1 MILKRLF
8 ILMLLLGVVPYVY
21 SQDDEEI
28 GGYATFEE
36 NKCYPRVNVV
46 PYDNDKDIS
55 KLDYRKSSAY
65 ASLNGE
71 WLFKLHKG
79 SKVLER
85 KNIEDTSLLDLSNW
99 GRMSVPGNWMVEGK
113 KVIAPAIKNMLSI
126 SSVDN
131 YVGLYYR
138 EISLPIDW
146 EGQTVYVQIGAAKS
160 AYSVWV
166 NGKYVGYSEDSK
178 TPSDFDITPCLKWKE
193 GEKNNIII
201 QVESNSQG
209 SLLEEK
215 LPKSFNGIE
224 RDVFLYSKP
233 SANISD
239 YGVVCDYQ
247 MRTGSGSMKLNVS
260 LENKKRKGEYYV
272 EAILL
277 DARGK
282 EVDRYGKWA
291 EFQKRSAVDMEINGV
306 FANVE
311 PWSEYNPY
319 LYTLVLRLKDKTMTT
334 IETLG
339 CRVGFRNVDYT
350 GGVLKINGNPTTI
363 RGVVRGEMVT
373 DNNFPTPE
381 AMRKE
386 LELMKANNINAVR
399 VAYAPQHPYF
409 YDLCDEYGIYVFD
422 EANLHPCHLDKT
434 LSTNKDM
441 SAAFVARARNMY
453 ERDKNHPSVI
463 AWCIGDANEN
473 GICFEDVYRFLH
485 QKDGMRPVVYPGTET
500 GSNTDFV
507 FTKHKTA
514 NDLLAFSQK
523 KQLQGLIMSE
533 YGSTQGNTFGS
544 TIDMWQLMKKS
555 AMLGGGFISYWNE
568 MELYDWENQKD
579 IKLHGVI
586 DSRGVAK
593 PYLAE
598 IKKMYGCIEV
608 EVVDKAKGRFKV
620 TNNHDYKTLKEF
632 RFEYTIFSNLKP
644 MVISGDIPV
653 ATKPGESTN
662 FELQIP
668 KLKAYAGE
676 EYFIRFTLKQP
687 KDTKGY
693 KKGYEYDFAEF
704 TLDMPTFRKQ
714 ELKPYEKT
722 ELYLAEQSSEK
733 VEAIEVEEL
742 KIENDNSKLKV
753 YNDEVTIVFDLKSG
767 QITSLSCNGEKVLG
781 AAPSMC
787 FWREP
792 TNNDMAD
799 NNAANY
805 WENIGLDKLTR
816 TLSTVDYK
824 QNDKYTVNIDVVSS
838 YRNHRNE
845 KLFDVVQTIII
856 YCTGDVIIDNEIMVS
871 DMVNNVPRVGM
882 MFEVPKSFSA
892 AQWFGLSGETYM
904 DRKAS
909 GRYGTYKSSTSD
921 LSYAY
926 ETAQENGN
934 HTDTRWMCLENDN
947 VGIFFD
953 ALDSTFDFS
962 VQSNINNTSNGNWEV
977 HFDYRNAALGN
988 GKVIPID
995 SKNVLNDKKYGFK
1008 VRFLAYEKTNHSPF
1022 DFRMIQLPTVES
1034 NILSMPQITKSLKR
1048 FDAPMTITLT
1058 SADKAEIRYTLDGT
1072 EPTPKSMLY
1081 KKPFVIEKSTTVKA
1095 RAFKKG
1101 VTPSLVAEEVFTYNF
1116 IESVAFE
1123 NHPNTPYN
1131 KNMETILFDGE
1142 FGTAADLEKGWLGF
1156 SGSDFMAVVKLVR
1169 PIDLKNVMLTFAHDP
1184 ENWAF
1189 APKAIEVYCSADSL
1203 NYSEPYQSSNYQ
1215 FDVENEKENVS
1226 QAVHAAVTVNKTGV
1240 KYIKIV
1246 ARSIGRIPTWHQAKG
1261 LRPWIMID
1269 EIQIQN

>member
-1 MILKRLF
+1 MVLKRLL
-8 ILMLLLGVVPYVY
+8 ILMLLLGVVPVVQ
-21 SQDDEEI
+21 SQEEDDETIE
-28 GGYATFEE
+28 GYSTFEE
-36 NKCYPRVNVV
+36 NKIYPRVNVV
-46 PYDNDKDIS
+46 PYDNEKDIS
-55 KLDYRKSSAY
+55 KLGYHKSSSY
-65 ASLNGE
+65 MNINGE
-71 WLFKLHKG
+71 WLFKLGKAD
-79 SKVLER
+79 KVLER
-85 KNIEDTSLLDLSNW
+85 KNIEDTSLLKLSEW
-99 GRMSVPGNWMVEGK
+99 GKMDVPGNWIVDGK
-113 KVIAPAIKNMLSI
+113 KVVATSINNMLDI
-126 SSVDN
+126 SSVNN

-138 EISLPIDW
+138 EISLPYDW
-146 EGQTVYVQIGAAKS
+146 NGQTIFLQIGAAKS
-160 AYSVWV
+160 AYTIWI
-166 NGKYVGYSEDSK
+166 NGVYVGYSEDSK
-178 TPSDFDITPCLKWKE
+178 TSSDFDITQYLKWEE
-193 GEKNNIII
+193 GDKNNIII

-239 YGVVCDYQ
+239 YSVVCDYQ
-247 MRTGSGSMKLNVS
+247 PRTGTGIMKLDVS

-272 EAILL
+272 EALLL

-282 EVDRYGKWA
+282 EVDRYGKWV
-291 EFQKRSAVDMEINGV
+291 EFQKRSAVNMEINGV
-306 FANVE
+306 FAKVE

-319 LYTLVLRLKDKTMTT
+319 LYTLVIRLKDKTMST

-339 CRVGFRNVDYT
+339 CRVGFRNVDYS

-381 AMRKE
+381 TMRKE
-386 LELMKANNINAVR
+386 VELMKANNINAVR

-409 YDLCDEYGIYVFD
+409 YDLCDEYGIYVFN

-463 AWCIGDANEN
+463 AWSIGSANEN
-473 GICFEDVYRFLH
+473 GICFEDVYRYLH
-485 QKDGMRPVVYPGTET
+485 QKDAMRPVVYSGTET

-507 FTKHKTA
+507 FTTHKTVD
-514 NDLLAFSQK
+514 DLFTFSQK

-533 YGSTQGNTFGS
+533 YGSTQGNSFGS
-544 TIDMWQLMKKS
+544 TVGLWDMMRTS

-568 MELYDWENQKD
+568 MEIYDWETQKD
-579 IKLHGVI
+579 KKLYGII
-586 DSRGVAK
+586 DKNGVAK

-598 IKKMYGCIEV
+598 IKKMYGCIDV

-620 TNNHDYKTLKEF
+620 TNNHDYKILKEF

-653 ATKPGESTN
+653 YTNPGESTN

-693 KKGYEYDFAEF
+693 RKGYEYDFVEF
-704 TLDMPTFRKQ
+704 PLDMPTFRKQ

-722 ELYLAEQSSEK
+722 ELHLAEQSVEK

-742 KIENDNSKLKV
+742 KIENDNSSLKIH
-753 YNDEVTIVFDLKSG
+753 NDEVSIVFDLNTSN
-767 QITSLSCNGEKVLG
+767 ITSLTCNGEKVL
-781 AAPSMC
+781 ASVPTMC

-792 TNNDMAD
+792 TNNDMYD
-799 NNAANY
+799 NDVANY
-805 WENIGLDKLTR
+805 WENIGLDKLNR
-816 TLSTVDYK
+816 TLENVDYK
-824 QNDKYTVNIDVVSS
+824 QNDKYTVNIDVVSA

-845 KLFDVVQTIII
+845 KLFDVIQTIVI
-856 YCTGDVIIDNEIMVS
+856 YCTGDVIIDNQVIVAETVKT
-871 DMVNNVPRVGM
+871 VPRVGM
-882 MFEVPKSFSA
+882 MFEVPKNFSS
-892 AQWFGLSGETYM
+892 AQWFGFSGETYM
-904 DRKAS
+904 DRKSS
-909 GRYGTYKSSTSD
+909 GRYGTYKSSTSE
-921 LSYAY
+921 LSYIY
-926 ETAQENGN
+926 EEPQESGN
-934 HTDTRWMCLENDN
+934 RTDTRWMCLENDN
-947 VGIFFD
+947 VGLFFD

-962 VQSNINNTSNGNWEV
+962 VQNNKGNDNWQV
-977 HFDYRNAALGN
+977 HFDYRNAAVGN
-988 GKVIPID
+988 GKVMPVD
-995 SKNVLNDKKYGFK
+995 SNMVLNDKKYGFK

-1034 NILSMPQITKSLKR
+1034 NILSMPQIAKNLKR
-1048 FDAPMTITLT
+1048 FDSPMTITL
-1058 SADKAEIRYTLDGT
+1058 SSDDNAEIRYTLDGT
-1072 EPTPKSMLY
+1072 EPTQKSMLY
-1081 KKPFVIEKSTTVKA
+1081 KKPFVIEKSTSVKA

-1123 NHPNTPYN
+1123 NRPNTPYN

-1142 FGTAADLEKGWLGF
+1142 FGNTADLEKGWLGF
-1156 SGSDFMAVVKLVR
+1156 SDSDFVAVVKFVR
-1169 PIDLKNVMLTFAHDP
+1169 PIDLKTVMLTFAHDP

-1189 APKAIEVYCSADSL
+1189 APKTIEVYYSSDSV
-1203 NYSEPYQSSNYQ
+1203 NYSGPYQSEYL
-1215 FDVENEKENVS
+1215 FDAENEKENVS
-1226 QAVHAAVTVNKTGV
+1226 QTVHSAVSVNKHGV

-1246 ARSIGRIPTWHQAKG
+1246 ARSIERIPAWHQAKG